1 MKKYRVYL
9 YNDLE
14 MLVLDSDEISKIDF
28 IEETPKFK
36 KSIRRY
42 GPIKPNKSIEI
53 TYDDPYFNMNF
64 TNFEASASQY
74 CFRDIGITIQ
84 IISGNLVVEQIDLE
98 SNSFSVE
105 KTGEKSLLSIK
116 YESVTS
122 MSGFMMYLHPK
133 YVETSN
139 TYISERKKWIRDRR
153 INYLLS

>member
-9 YNDLE
+9 YNNLDDLE
-14 MLVLDSDEISKIDF
+14 MLVLDNDEISKIDF

-36 KSIRRY
+36 KSFRRY

-53 TYDDPYFNMNF
+53 TYNDPYFNMNF
-64 TNFEASASQY
+64 KNFNFKSE
-74 CFRDIGITIQ
+74 DIGITIQ

-105 KTGEKSLLSIK
+105 KTGEKFLLSIK
-116 YESVTS
+116 YESITS